1 LVRELCGVRNLLVGG
16 GVGEAIVEVKLLG
29 FELVDVVEEVG
40 LVVERDD
47 DEEVVLVV
55 LDLELVVILDVGP

>member
-1 LVRELCGVRNLLVGG
+1 MVRELCGVRNLLVGG